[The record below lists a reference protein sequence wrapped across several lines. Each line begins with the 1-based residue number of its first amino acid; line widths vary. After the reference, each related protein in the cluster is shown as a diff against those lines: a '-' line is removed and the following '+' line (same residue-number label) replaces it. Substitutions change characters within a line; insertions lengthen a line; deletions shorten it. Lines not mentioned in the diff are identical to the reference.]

1 MIELVKVV
9 RVAALEGRRL
19 KFAFSNGMAGVFDAG
34 DLVASGSVM
43 TAPLADPDY
52 FARVFVQNGVPTW
65 PNGFDLDA
73 IALYQDLTAAG
84 LLELLP
90 PTAV

>member
-1 MIELVKVV
+1 MIEFVKVV
-9 RVAALEGRRL
+9 RAAALDGRRL
-19 KFAFSNGMAGVFDAG
+19 TLAFSNGTTGVFDAT
-34 DLVASGSVM
+34 DLVRSGSVM

-73 IALYQDLTAAG
+73 IALHQDLKDAG
-84 LLELLP
+84 LLTQAAIE
-90 PTAV
+90 AA